1 MLLNKETYTKIFL
14 KQSNIA
20 ISPVTIKQYL
30 PKWWKNTRTKE
41 TGGLRLTD
49 EGLNHLK
56 DVLELR
62 FFDVHLPRDFV
73 FNTQTIIYIDQFIDC
88 PYYLDGLCISV
99 TDEKKYLELTL
110 LSGDIQKYGL
120 TKAMTRKTKISEY
133 PPDYD

>member
-1 MLLNKETYTKIFL
+1 MSLNKETYTKIFL

-20 ISPVTIKQYL
+20 ISPVTVKQYL
-30 PKWWKNTRTKE
+30 PKWWKNTRTKT

-49 EGLNHLK
+49 EGYNYMK
-56 DVLELR
+56 DTLEVR

-88 PYYLDGLCISV
+88 PYHLDGLRIAV
-99 TDEKKYLELTL
+99 TDERKYLELTL

-120 TKAMTRKTKISEY
+120 TKAMTRKIELSKY
-133 PPDYD
+133 PIESD